1 MLNELNSEVFLSK
14 TKSQLGKPF
23 KSVKFFVP
31 IDQIKMKKNLI
42 DILNISIDE
51 YIQKFRK

>member
-14 TKSQLGKPF
+14 SKSQLGKPF